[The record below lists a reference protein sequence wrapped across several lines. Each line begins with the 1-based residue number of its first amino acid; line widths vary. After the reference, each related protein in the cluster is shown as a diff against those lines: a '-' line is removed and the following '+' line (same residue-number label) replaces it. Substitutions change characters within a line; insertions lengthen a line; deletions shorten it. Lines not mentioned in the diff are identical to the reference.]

1 MSCLKLDHKH
11 FEAGTM
17 SSCILLVY
25 LGPTVMEVE
34 VTEGDCNNKNNTAR
48 NLAFIK

>member
-1 MSCLKLDHKH
+1 
-11 FEAGTM
+11 M